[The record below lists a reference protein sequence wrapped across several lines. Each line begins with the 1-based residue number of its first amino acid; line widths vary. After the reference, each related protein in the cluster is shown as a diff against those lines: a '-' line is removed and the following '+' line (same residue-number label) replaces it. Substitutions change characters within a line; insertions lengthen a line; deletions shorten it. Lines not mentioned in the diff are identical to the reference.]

1 MSQAQALK
9 SNQTFVD
16 VNLTPNTP
24 IAQAVIL
31 ENVHVEF
38 NENMKN
44 CLQKARVIHIIC
56 LFDILMG
63 LIYSIYYPMFL
74 FPLLASITGYC
85 GSKKFNKTLIIFY
98 ITYLFF
104 NVIFRIVNIGFII
117 NSQETQVTMLLFS
130 ALILLIDFFIIWYIV
145 KFYKLLTQLLE
156 SEIYYLRSNLNVQN
170 KFIC

>member
-1 MSQAQALK
+1 MSQAQASK